1 MFVESTD
8 AMKKMMVGLEH
19 ILSSSGRKVVLETD
33 GEPEVE
39 GKDGKKGRRFSR
51 AFSVAVRSKATHPG
65 VLVMAQGGLFTRYRA
80 KKSRPDR
87 SVKTTVFVFH
97 SSLVTKEG
105 ESGDK
110 SGAGALFWYEKRD
123 GKETKKK
130 DRHCI
135 PIHSITDVYC
145 GKQHEIFN
153 GKCASDAED
162 LFVFSIKGMEKT
174 KDGDQPFI
182 LHLEAD
188 SEATVDKWM
197 DGISHLL
204 EEGGRTVESLD
215 EAGEKQATN
224 AKKKKSRMSV
234 APPKKKEKVEATSD
248 DPFETLGQNGQD
260 YADQA
265 VLNPETTIDSFF
277 PSEEP
282 TTNPFEAN
290 ATADPWDPF
299 ASLVDQ
305 ADAAPADYDPFNE
318 KAEEKKEEAPAA
330 AASSGDELADYLAAI
345 GLGADILKLL
355 KDGDVDMEALR
366 MFEPSDLTE
375 IGIKAGPRVKIVRNL
390 KNWKD
395 GKLVE
400 A

>member
-1 MFVESTD
+1 M
-8 AMKKMMVGLEH
+8 G
-19 ILSSSGRKVVLETD
+19 
-33 GEPEVE
+33 
-39 GKDGKKGRRFSR
+39 
-51 AFSVAVRSKATHPG
+51 
-65 VLVMAQGGLFTRYRA
+65 
-80 KKSRPDR
+80 
-87 SVKTTVFVFH
+87 
-97 SSLVTKEG
+97 
-105 ESGDK
+105 
-110 SGAGALFWYEKRD
+110 
-123 GKETKKK
+123 
-130 DRHCI
+130 
-135 PIHSITDVYC
+135 
-145 GKQHEIFN
+145 
-153 GKCASDAED
+153 
-162 LFVFSIKGMEKT
+162 

-305 ADAAPADYDPFNE
+305 A
-318 KAEEKKEEAPAA
+318 EEAPAA